1 MKMTTYKIALV
12 KRYLG
17 KWTVGIKE
25 NENADARWLAQ
36 TFNTKKEALAKFKC
50 IYAPIGTKEIAK
62 VKTLTEYEVY
72 EAR

>member
-1 MKMTTYKIALV
+1 MTAYKIALV

-17 KWTVGIKE
+17 KWTLGIKE
-25 NENADARWLAQ
+25 NETSETRWLVKA
-36 TFNTKKEALAKFKC
+36 FNTKKEALAHFKC
-50 IYAPIGTKEIAK
+50 IYARIGTRELAL